1 MGVGL
6 PGDAASPDF
15 RRTRARR
22 LAWWGVG
29 CSLLSAAILA
39 GIPVV
44 FGVPDRMIHVTWRP
58 IDDAA
63 RVAIERR
70 FSLSEASKLPDGR
83 WSYVPRD
90 TRPETLRALVDHPAV
105 GATDGIERDTS
116 ALAARGPLTARRRG
130 WLAAPPMVPRAAKLA
145 GYFFAVS
152 AGALLLLAGA
162 WWKGLT
168 SATALRLVQKW
179 LASTRASIGRCA
191 DALAAA
197 TKWLWAHRPTRAA
210 VRIAADA
217 AQRGV
222 PIISAD
228 AAGLFRIAFGSV
240 VLACVMLEPM
250 APSHI
255 NEYDVGGA
263 QGVYGTFIG
272 WLAREPAAVQ
282 SLGSWLLVFGSLF
295 IAGVATSVSYLGF
308 VLAFLTWASV
318 RALAR
323 SHHVVS
329 AITIAMICLLPA
341 RWGDGWSVDAWLRR
355 RVRGRA
361 PGAPSRR
368 YGFAPWMLTVVL
380 GVAYFAAAVS
390 KLREGATWILNGTV
404 KYHFVTD
411 LHQALVPWGP
421 ALTSNHLIAVGLSL
435 AAVLLEAGIVTAAFT
450 KSVSYRAACGLCSL
464 ALLTGFLLFQGI
476 FWPGWWILLLGFL
489 PWQWIRSARDTAPSG
504 GSLTVLQGAF
514 VAALVLQQCYA
525 SWVRLE
531 ARPFISAYDMYS
543 TTYASPA
550 AYEAA
555 GNLRYRVVGVTDRG
569 SVELPDCDVDEP
581 GARLF
586 AAAAAGGTVE
596 RERIRGLIGRCV
608 ADRPDVT
615 MVGLEGDK
623 EVYDWDTR
631 RFERKRGLDRIGPVT
646 AEWLRTAPGA
656 LERQDRRPR

>member
-1 MGVGL
+1 MLSHRHRSRVRSV
-6 PGDAASPDF
+6 A
-15 RRTRARR
+15 ARR

-44 FGVPDRMIHVTWRP
+44 FGVTDRMIYVTWRGV
-58 IDDAA
+58 DDAA
-63 RVAIERR
+63 RVSIERR
-70 FSLSEASKLPDGR
+70 LSLSEASKLADGR
-83 WSYVPRD
+83 WSYVPMD
-90 TRPETLRALVDHPAV
+90 TRPDTLRALVDHPAV
-105 GATDGIERDTS
+105 SATDGIDRDTS
-116 ALAARGPLTARRRG
+116 TLSARGPLTARRRG
-130 WLAAPPMVPRAAKLA
+130 WLAAPPVASRVAKLA
-145 GYFFAVS
+145 GYLFAVS
-152 AGALLLLAGA
+152 GCALLLLAGA
-162 WWKGLT
+162 RWKGLT
-168 SATALRLVQKW
+168 SATALNLVQGW
-179 LASTRASIGRCA
+179 LASTRGLISRCA
-191 DALAAA
+191 NALSAAGN
-197 TKWLWAHRPTRAA
+197 WLRAHRPTRAT

-222 PIISAD
+222 PILSAD
-228 AAGLFRIAFGSV
+228 AAGLFRIAFGSL
-240 VLACVMLEPM
+240 VLAVVMREPM
-250 APSHI
+250 EPSHL
-255 NEYDVGGA
+255 NGYDVGGA
-263 QGVYGTFIG
+263 QGLYGAFVG

-282 SLGSWLLVFGSLF
+282 SLGSWLLAFGSLF

-329 AITIAMICLLPA
+329 SIAIAMICLLPA

-355 RVRGRA
+355 RVLGRS

-390 KLREGATWILNGTV
+390 KLREGGTWILNGTV

-421 ALTSNHLIAVGLSL
+421 ALTSNHAVAVGLSL

-450 KSVSYRAACGLCSL
+450 KSVSYRAACGLSSL
-464 ALLTGFLLFQGI
+464 ALLAGFLLFQGI

-489 PWQWIRSARDTAPSG
+489 PWQWIRSDRDTAPSG

-514 VAALVLQQCYA
+514 VVALVLQQCYA
-525 SWVRLE
+525 SWTRLE
-531 ARPFISAYDMYS
+531 ARPFVSAYDMYS

-555 GNLRYRVVGVTDRG
+555 SNLRYRVVGVTDRG
-569 SVELPDCDVDEP
+569 SVDLPDCDLDEP

-596 RERIRGLIGRCV
+596 RERIRGLIGPCV

-615 MVGLEGDK
+615 MVGLEGDRN
-623 EVYDWDTR
+623 VYDWDTR
-631 RFERKRGLDRIGPVT
+631 RFAWKRGLDRIGPVT
-646 AEWLRTAPGA
+646 ADWLRTEPSAKTHP
-656 LERQDRRPR
+656 

>member
-6 PGDAASPDF
+6 PSDAASPGL
-15 RRTRARR
+15 RRMRARR

-39 GIPVV
+39 GIPVL
-44 FGVPDRMIHVTWRP
+44 FGVPDRMIHVTWRG

-63 RVAIERR
+63 RVSIERR
-70 FSLSEASKLPDGR
+70 LSLSEAAKLRDGR

-105 GATDGIERDTS
+105 SATDGIERDTA
-116 ALAARGPLTARRRG
+116 ALAARGPLTARRGG
-130 WLAAPPMVPRAAKLA
+130 WLAAPPMAPRAARLA
-145 GYFFAVS
+145 GYLFAV
-152 AGALLLLAGA
+152 AACAFLLLAAA

-168 SATALRLVQKW
+168 SATARRLVQSG
-179 LASTRASIGRCA
+179 LASARASIRRCA
-191 DALAAA
+191 NALSAA
-197 TKWLWAHRPTRAA
+197 TNQLWAQRPTRATL
-210 VRIAADA
+210 RAAAGA

-250 APSHI
+250 EPAHL
-255 NEYDVGGA
+255 NGYDVGGA

-282 SLGSWLLVFGSLF
+282 SLGSWLLAFGSLF
-295 IAGVATSVSYLGF
+295 IAGVATGVSYLAF

-341 RWGDGWSVDAWLRR
+341 RWGDAWSVDAWLRR
-355 RVRGRA
+355 RVWGRS

-380 GVAYFAAAVS
+380 GVAFFAAAVS
-390 KLREGATWILNGTV
+390 KLREGGTWILNGTV

-421 ALTSNHLIAVGLSL
+421 ALTSNHAVAVGLSL
-435 AAVLLEAGIVTAAFT
+435 AAVLVEAWIVTAVFT
-450 KSVSYRAACGLCSL
+450 RSVSYRAACGLGSL
-464 ALLTGFLLFQGI
+464 ALLAGFWLFQGV

-489 PWQWIRSARDTAPSG
+489 PWQWIRDRGTAASG
-504 GSLTVLQGAF
+504 GSLSVIQGAL
-514 VAALVLQQCYA
+514 VAALVFQQCYA
-525 SWVRLE
+525 SWTRLE

-555 GNLRYRVVGVTDRG
+555 GNLRYRVVGITDRG
-569 SVELPDCDVDEP
+569 SVELPDCEVDEP

-608 ADRPDVT
+608 ADRPEVT

-631 RFERKRGLDRIGPVT
+631 RFEWKRGLDRIGPVT
-646 AEWLRTAPGA
+646 AHWLRTEPSAVTH
-656 LERQDRRPR
+656 R